1 MLIDAHAH
9 LDGYDELGKG
19 ALEAALEEIE
29 DHQIFTISN
38 SMDLQSYRRNKEVAA
53 RSNLVLPVF
62 GIHPWN
68 AHKFSW
74 SDKDFTQAME
84 ESPLFGEIGLDRYFV
99 KDESLYPAQDRMFR
113 YLLAAARA
121 RDKAVIVHAKGAEA
135 EALAA
140 LDEIG
145 LKRVIIH
152 WYSGPLDVFEEMASR
167 GFYFTV
173 GSEVLRSKHI
183 QDIAREVRLDR
194 LLTESDNPGG
204 PKSITGKP
212 GRPKIIESVVE
223 ALARLRGLTVEALEG
238 VIRRNLVR
246 LLEDDPYL
254 VANSAVGRLLDADP
268 AIPPSH

>member
-9 LDGYDELGKG
+9 LDGYDELGK
-19 ALEAALEEIE
+19 AALDAALQEIE

-38 SMDLQSYRRNKEVAA
+38 SMDVASYRRNKEIAA
-53 RSNLVLPVF
+53 RSNFVLPVF

-74 SDKDFTQAME
+74 PDKDIAQAME
-84 ESPLFGEIGLDRYFV
+84 ESPLYGEIGLDHYFV
-99 KDESLYPAQDRMFR
+99 KDESRYPAQDRMFR
-113 YLLAAARA
+113 YLLAAARGRGKVA
-121 RDKAVIVHAKGAEA
+121 IVHTKGAEA
-135 EALAA
+135 EVLAA
-140 LDEIG
+140 LDEYG
-145 LKRVIIH
+145 LRKVVIH
-152 WYSGPLDVFEEMASR
+152 WYSGPLDIFKEMAGR
-167 GFYFTV
+167 GFYFTI
-173 GSEVLRSKHI
+173 GGEVLRSKPI

-212 GRPKIIESVVE
+212 ARPRIIESVLE
-223 ALARLRGLTVEALEG
+223 SLAKLRGLATEALEG

-254 VANSAVGRLLDADP
+254 IANSAVGRLLDADKP
-268 AIPPSH
+268 